1 MAITAQYGT
10 AVYGDSYYDLL
21 LLNCSGGSY
30 TITGGDATF
39 LYSQAIQG
47 DAGSYAITGGSASF
61 LYDQVVTGNAGAYDI
76 TGQTAGLLHDSVL
89 SAAAGQYTLTGN
101 DAQLEYD
108 QILNAEGGSFALTGN
123 SATFLYDQTI
133 YAGAFSFI
141 WSGQQAGLIKDAVL
155 DADSGAYTF
164 TGNAA
169 ALHKHYALQAQA
181 GNYVYTGKSADLEY
195 NTNPVF
201 IIEKQGGIGK
211 KKKSKLAEEKQSREE
226 LEAIVKREFD
236 ILDGTYQPEAVE
248 VAKEV
253 ILPKIKE
260 IDYTQYQIALAQVNA
275 LLLQAKIKA
284 AEYEAEL
291 DDEEAILMLL

>member
-1 MAITAQYGT
+1 MATTAQYGV
-10 AVYGDSYYDLL
+10 ALYGDSYYGLL
-21 LLNCSGGSY
+21 LLNCNGGSY
-30 TITGGDATF
+30 TITGGNANL
-39 LYSQAIQG
+39 LYNQAVQG
-47 DAGSYAITGGSASF
+47 GVGSYTVTGGSASF
-61 LYDQVVTGNAGAYDI
+61 LYDQVVTGNAGAY
-76 TGQTAGLLHDSVL
+76 
-89 SAAAGQYTLTGN
+89 TLTGS
-101 DAQLEYD
+101 DATLDYD
-108 QILNAEGGSFALTGN
+108 QILNAEAGTFNLTGN

-181 GNYVYTGKSADLEY
+181 GNYVYTGKPADLEY
-195 NTNPVF
+195 SGTPVV
-201 IIEKQGGIGK
+201 IIESKGGVGK

-236 ILDGTYQPEAVE
+236 ILDGTYQPEVAE
-248 VAKEV
+248 VAKQV
-253 ILPKIKE
+253 VLPKIKE

-291 DDEEAILMLL
+291 DDEEALLMLL